1 MDTIIPRL
9 KHAEMTLLTG
19 VLFIRVARSLT
30 VTNSVTF
37 STFFSAISCSIS
49 SIAREAAASRFS
61 LRYLAPKLFF
71 LVSFIRA

>member
-1 MDTIIPRL
+1 MDTIMPRDMQ
-9 KHAEMTLLTG
+9 APMTFTTG

-37 STFFSAISCSIS
+37 STLFSAIACSIS
-49 SIAREAAASRFS
+49 SWERMAASSRFS
-61 LRYLAPKLFF
+61 LRCFAPKLF

>member
-1 MDTIIPRL
+1 MQAP
-9 KHAEMTLLTG
+9 MTFTTG

-37 STFFSAISCSIS
+37 NTFWPAIASAISSWV
-49 SIAREAAASRFS
+49 RWAAASRFS

-71 LVSFIRA
+71 LPSFMRA